1 MDSQDEFR
9 DLALVYN
16 DMMARIDNLI
26 DTVYSKELLVKS
38 AELKAFQAQIN
49 PHFIYN
55 TLDCINSLVDL
66 NRPEDV
72 KKTVTA
78 LANLI
83 RANVKGKELLP
94 VREELK
100 HIDQY
105 MYINKM
111 LVWYKKS

>member
-1 MDSQDEFR
+1 M
-9 DLALVYN
+9 
-16 DMMARIDNLI
+16 
-26 DTVYSKELLVKS
+26 
-38 AELKAFQAQIN
+38 
-49 PHFIYN
+49 
-55 TLDCINSLVDL
+55 DL

-111 LVWYKKS
+111 RYGDKLLFYARSPRA